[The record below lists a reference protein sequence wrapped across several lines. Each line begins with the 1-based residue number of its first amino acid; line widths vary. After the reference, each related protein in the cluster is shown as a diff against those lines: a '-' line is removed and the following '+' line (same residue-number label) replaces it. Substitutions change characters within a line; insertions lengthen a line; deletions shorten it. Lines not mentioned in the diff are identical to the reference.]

1 MNLVAIKK
9 LVKYFSVSPR
19 SWNPFQK
26 DVVHAVDGVDFE
38 IQRGETLG
46 LVGESGCGKTT
57 LGRCLLRLI
66 EPTSGQILFE
76 SQDITPLSKRK
87 MRQLRKDMQ
96 IIFQDP
102 FSSLDPRMKVGELI
116 AQPFDVFGVPGKE
129 NKRDRLAFLLESVGL
144 EPDSM
149 SRFPHEF
156 SGGQRQRIA
165 IARALALNPK
175 FVVADEPVSALDV
188 SIRAQILNLMNQ
200 LKKRF
205 QLTYLYISH
214 DLSTIQFISDRIAV
228 MYLGKVVE
236 TGSVKTIFKNPKHP
250 YTKILL
256 DAVPIPNPLHRKRRK
271 PMIGEPPSPISP
283 PQGCRF
289 HPRCPQKMEVCR
301 QIEPETVQIQSEHR
315 VACHLYAHGD
325 GALCPWDL
333 GMKEN

>member
-1 MNLVAIKK
+1 
-9 LVKYFSVSPR
+9 
-19 SWNPFQK
+19 
-26 DVVHAVDGVDFE
+26 VDGVDME

-76 SQDITPLSKRK
+76 YQDITTLTPKR

-129 NKRDRLAFLLESVGL
+129 NKRDRLAFLLEAVGL

-214 DLSTIQFISDRIAV
+214 DLSTIQFITDRIVV

-236 TGSVKTIFKNPKHP
+236 TGPVKAIFKTPKHP

-256 DAVPIPNPLHRKRRK
+256 DAVPIPNPLHRNRRK

-283 PQGCRF
+283 PRGCRF
-289 HPRCPQKMEVCR
+289 HPRCPQKMEACQ
-301 QIEPETVQIQSEHR
+301 QIEPEPVQTQSGNA
-315 VACHLYAHGD
+315 VSCFLYS
-325 GALCPWDL
+325 
-333 GMKEN
+333 K